1 MAYSSQHYLQQ
12 PILPNL
18 ASSSDFPPRRLNG
31 ESASSSPT
39 SVSADSRSVFSL
51 SEVAS
56 SSNSTGSGSSTP
68 NMGGSSMKTLLSDV
82 PEHGPFTPTTPEA
95 SLPPVH
101 HGHLHHNSGSNSP
114 YFGGSSLPASISS
127 TTLAGSGR
135 EREGKSSSGS
145 GRKSGSGS
153 SRKPTSSSASS
164 SSKRSA
170 ADTSSSSRTTSVGRS
185 LSTTSLTTVRSI
197 PKLAHLHEKD
207 VPVAPST
214 LMYWS
219 RAPVYGHCPTRS
231 MRGHTVTLVDSTA
244 WVFGGCDDKETARD
258 IYCFDVETM
267 QWAHPTTTGELP
279 PPSRAHTATLVDRK
293 IYVFGGGQSASYSDA
308 VYVLDTVTRKWTKPL
323 VSGVVRD
330 SNTGQVTGTAPAP
343 PGSGGTSSNRDSPVS
358 STTVYGEIP
367 APRRAHTAVHY
378 NGKIW
383 VFGGG
388 NGMMALNDVWT
399 LDISRMVWEKMNVRG
414 KDSSFGSDDYN
425 PGGKNGR
432 NPHGPGGVPSP
443 RGYHTANLV
452 GNMMIVVGGS
462 DGKDCFAEVWCL
474 NLDTL
479 EWTLL
484 DLPESYKRLSH
495 TSTQVGSYLFIQGG
509 HNGAE
514 YINDIRFFNLVNL
527 QYEPRPAAGVP
538 PSPRGYHSAI
548 LADSRLWVFG
558 GYNGSQAYDDVFIA
572 DLAGGSYLP
581 QVTSFS
587 VEV

>member
-1 MAYSSQHYLQQ
+1 MAYHNWSSTTQ
-12 PILPNL
+12 
-18 ASSSDFPPRRLNG
+18 ASELPPRRTPE
-31 ESASSSPT
+31 ESSGSPVSPETRSIFSISEISSVPT
-39 SVSADSRSVFSL
+39 STTSF
-51 SEVAS
+51 
-56 SSNSTGSGSSTP
+56 STGSDTP
-68 NMGGSSMKTLLSDV
+68 DASNMVKTPLSDV
-82 PEHGPFTPTTPEA
+82 PEHGPFTPTTPDSA
-95 SLPPVH
+95 LPPVH
-101 HGHLHHNSGSNSP
+101 LNHHSPNSP
-114 YFGGSSLPASISS
+114 YFAGGSLSSNASS
-127 TTLAGSGR
+127 TTLGGSGR
-135 EREGKSSSGS
+135 EVKSNSSRKSSS
-145 GRKSGSGS
+145 
-153 SRKPTSSSASS
+153 SRKTGSS
-164 SSKRSA
+164 SSSSNSRRSA
-170 ADTSSSSRTTSVGRS
+170 ADASSTSRTTSLRRS
-185 LSTTSLTTVRSI
+185 TSTSTLTASRST
-197 PKLAHLHEKD
+197 PRLAHLHEKD
-207 VPVAPST
+207 VPIASST
-214 LMYWS
+214 IMYWS
-219 RAPVYGHCPTRS
+219 RAPVYGACPTRT

-267 QWAHPTTTGELP
+267 QWSHPTTTGDLP

-308 VYVLDTVTRKWTKPL
+308 VYILDTVTRTWTKPA
-323 VSGVVRD
+323 VSGVIRD
-330 SNTGQVTGTAPAP
+330 PNTGQVTGSAPSP
-343 PGSGGTSSNRDSPVS
+343 PSSNGNSNNNGTNSSSSSVS
-358 STTVYGEIP
+358 SGIYGEAP

-378 NGKIW
+378 NGRIW

-399 LDISRMVWEKMNVRG
+399 LDVSKMVWERMNVRG
-414 KDSSFGSDDYN
+414 RDSALNLEDHHY
-425 PGGKNGR
+425 GGRGGR
-432 NPHGPGGVPSP
+432 NPYGLGGIPSP

-462 DGKDCFAEVWCL
+462 DGKDCFAEIWCL

-484 DLPESYKRLSH
+484 DLPESHKRLSH

-509 HNGAE
+509 HNGGE

-527 QYEPRPAAGVP
+527 QYEPRPTAGLP

>member
-1 MAYSSQHYLQQ
+1 
-12 PILPNL
+12 
-18 ASSSDFPPRRLNG
+18 
-31 ESASSSPT
+31 
-39 SVSADSRSVFSL
+39 
-51 SEVAS
+51 
-56 SSNSTGSGSSTP
+56 
-68 NMGGSSMKTLLSDV
+68 
-82 PEHGPFTPTTPEA
+82 
-95 SLPPVH
+95 
-101 HGHLHHNSGSNSP
+101 
-114 YFGGSSLPASISS
+114 
-127 TTLAGSGR
+127 
-135 EREGKSSSGS
+135 
-145 GRKSGSGS
+145 
-153 SRKPTSSSASS
+153 
-164 SSKRSA
+164 
-170 ADTSSSSRTTSVGRS
+170 
-185 LSTTSLTTVRSI
+185 
-197 PKLAHLHEKD
+197 
-207 VPVAPST
+207 
-214 LMYWS
+214 
-219 RAPVYGHCPTRS
+219 VYGACPTRT
-231 MRGHTVTLVDSTA
+231 MRGHTVTLVDSMV

-267 QWAHPTTTGELP
+267 QWSHPTTTGDLP

-293 IYVFGGGQSASYSDA
+293 LYVFGGGQSASYSDA
-308 VYVLDTVTRKWTKPL
+308 VYILDTVTRKWTKPI
-323 VSGVVRD
+323 VSGVIRD
-330 SNTGQVTGTAPAP
+330 INGQVIGSASP
-343 PGSGGTSSNRDSPVS
+343 PSPTSPEES
-358 STTVYGEIP
+358 SAAAVYPEIP
-367 APRRAHTAVHY
+367 APRRAHTAVYY

-399 LDISRMVWEKMNVRG
+399 LDVTKMVWERMNVRG
-414 KDSSFGSDDYN
+414 RDPSLGSDQYAYR
-425 PGGKNGR
+425 NGR
-432 NPHGPGGVPSP
+432 NPYGPGGIPSP

-527 QYEPRPAAGVP
+527 QFEPRPTAGIP

-558 GYNGSQAYDDVFIA
+558 GYNGSSAYDDVYVA